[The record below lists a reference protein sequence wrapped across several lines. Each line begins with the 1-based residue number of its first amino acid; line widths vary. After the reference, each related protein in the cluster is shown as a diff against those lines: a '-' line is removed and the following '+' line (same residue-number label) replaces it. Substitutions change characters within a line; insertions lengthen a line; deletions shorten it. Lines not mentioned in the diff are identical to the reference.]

1 MAPVKLREKI
11 QQFLEKITYKQLVG
25 IAVAFSCLMGILV
38 YVGLSSQEQPAQQQA
53 AAPVQTVQVVVAA
66 KDIPDRTIVTDDMV
80 KVVDM
85 PANLVPEGAYDTL
98 SDVLNHPTST
108 SVAAGDVMSDKK
120 VYADIRMAGF
130 AGTIPPNC
138 RAITIAISDI
148 TGISGF
154 AKPGDRVDVMLVTT
168 DKQDGTVRSEVLLQ
182 NVLLLAVNKNAEGN
196 SASADTSNSA
206 DSSTDAG
213 DSTGN
218 DSAKQAIQAQK
229 QAVQTVAT
237 ATGPVN
243 MASVT
248 LALPMDEALR
258 IAASAQAGTLYLVLR
273 PLDPTQ
279 PVVGDWEYE
288 IEGTAPAPQQNPPE
302 NPAPQQSAPAPAPA
316 PQAPATTQQSAPVGN
331 DNIIGRSIE
340 VIRGTQSS
348 RVGVE

>member
-206 DSSTDAG
+206 DSSANAG

-218 DSAKQAIQAQK
+218 DSSSKPAPQAP
-229 QAVQTVAT
+229 AT
-237 ATGPVN
+237 ANNGPVN